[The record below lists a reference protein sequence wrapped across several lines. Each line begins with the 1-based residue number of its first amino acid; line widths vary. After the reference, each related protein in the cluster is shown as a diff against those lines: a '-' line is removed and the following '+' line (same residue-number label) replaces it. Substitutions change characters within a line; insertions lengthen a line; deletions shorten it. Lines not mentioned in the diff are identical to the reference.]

1 MNELLLGIILDSKL
15 FFEDH
20 IQNLCKKARQILN
33 ALARKKDKSVL
44 KVENRYE
51 SIYNIS
57 IWVLSLSLDVS

>member
-15 FFEDH
+15 SFEDH

-33 ALARKKDKSVL
+33 TLARKKDKSVL